1 MTQAIDQATVIQYL
15 LDNPDFFQ
23 KNAGI
28 LPEMHLTSP
37 ILGKTVSLHER
48 QMEVMRGKYKT
59 LELQLS
65 KLMHT
70 AQDNKALAEKM
81 LDWTQGLLKE
91 KNDVDMPR
99 HLS

>member
-48 QMEVMRGKYKT
+48 QMEVMRMWWLFLLG
-59 LELQLS
+59 
-65 KLMHT
+65 LMLGGT
-70 AQDNKALAEKM
+70 VVMCLFQIKK
-81 LDWTQGLLKE
+81 
-91 KNDVDMPR
+91 
-99 HLS
+99 